1 MIRKQI
7 LGTGFATLLVSVGTG
22 AQAQQ
27 EPIATLT
34 QLEGKVLV
42 NQGEET
48 VPAQAGMSLRSSD
61 RVLTLEDATALVV
74 YKDGCGLP
82 LEENSQLTL
91 MSVDECTQGVAAVD
105 AVSEMAAFEVIA
117 LGAGAG
123 PTVGATALTAGAFAG
138 LGYVAGQEDTEE
150 PEPVSR

>member
-48 VPAQAGMSLRSSD
+48 APAQAGMSLRSSD
-61 RVLTLEDATALVV
+61 RVLTLDGSTALVV

-91 MSVDECTQGVAAVD
+91 MSVDECTQGVAAV
-105 AVSEMAAFEVIA
+105 SEMGAFEIIA
-117 LGAGAG
+117 LGAAGAG

-150 PEPVSR
+150 PAVSPDQL

>member
-61 RVLTLEDATALVV
+61 RVLTLDGSTALVV

-91 MSVDECTQGVAAVD
+91 MSVDECTQGVAAV
-105 AVSEMAAFEVIA
+105 SEMGAFEIIA

-138 LGYVAGQEDTEE
+138 LGYAAGREDTEE
-150 PEPVSR
+150 SAVSPE

>member
-91 MSVDECTQGVAAVD
+91 MSVDECTQGVAAV
-105 AVSEMAAFEVIA
+105 SEMGAFEVIA

-138 LGYVAGQEDTEE
+138 LGYVAGQEDTED
-150 PEPVSR
+150 PAVSPVNQP